1 MKKLSLSL
9 LFVYFCFANAFSQST
24 LEFGD
29 LAAMPTARGA
39 ITSVSDGTCFYV
51 SNGFAIDKYSGN
63 VEKYDVAANTWSV
76 LTTKLSPKIFASSAI
91 VGDKLYVFNGD
102 LFDQKLNKK
111 MEVVD
116 LKTGEVTFATDNPQ
130 PAHAAGVA
138 MWNDIIYSF
147 GGKIDGPEPTYSARL
162 YCFDVASNRWIKL
175 ASMPE
180 AKEAKGVMVEGK
192 LYVIGGYSGKVST
205 RIDMYDTET
214 NTWTQL
220 ADLPVGISANSV
232 TAHGSKIYTLFDYT
246 NQTYIGCYDIPS
258 NQFSVVKSK
267 KMIPRRHAGAHIIN
281 DMLYIVGGNTD
292 STAKSCL
299 SSLQVADL
307 K

>member
-1 MKKLSLSL
+1 MKKLSLFL
-9 LFVYFCFANAFSQST
+9 LFAYFGLGNAFSQSI
-24 LEFGD
+24 LEFKD
-29 LAAMPTARGA
+29 LTGMSSGRGA
-39 ITSVSDGTCFYV
+39 ITSVSAGTCFYV
-51 SNGFAIDKYSGN
+51 SNGFTSENYSGN
-63 VEKYDVAANTWSV
+63 VEKYDVATNTWSV
-76 LTTKLSPKIFASSAI
+76 LTTKLSPKLFASSAI
-91 VGDKLYVFNGD
+91 VADKLYVFNGD

-116 LKTGEVTFATDNPQ
+116 LKTGEVTYATDNPQ

-138 MWNDIIYSF
+138 VWNDIIYSF
-147 GGKIDGPEPTYSARL
+147 GGKIDGAQPTYSNRL
-162 YCFDVASNRWIKL
+162 YCFDVSSNRWIKL

-180 AKEAKGVMVEGK
+180 AKEAKGVAVEGK
-192 LYVIGGYSGKVST
+192 LYVIGGYSGKVSK

-220 ADLPVGISANSV
+220 ADLPVAISANSV

-267 KMIPRRHAGAHIIN
+267 KMIARRHAGAHIIN

-292 STAKSCL
+292 STAKSSL